1 MLTKPNSYQ
10 LVLENGQLIL
20 KLLPGLTE
28 APWSEIEQAGF
39 EAVSEVQK
47 LAKPQVVVD
56 LTELNYIGSSQVAL
70 VIRVWKAVKVQD
82 GALVVATSN
91 STVREVLALSGLD
104 RVWKLVETSQEA
116 RAALGRRDIQPTVD
130 DDQSDASP
138 LPAYALLAACVV
150 GILGLIA
157 YGMDAI
163 SPGRIL
169 LVTGGI
175 MALAAGIWGLLTTF
189 GTLRLFAGS
198 GVSAGVVLVLI
209 AFLLPQPKGEFRRN
223 ESEGEE
229 PAAGSQAASKAPAKV
244 SKPKANQPQDDLP
257 NNQPAS
263 KEPSAA
269 AGNATNEPPKATT
282 PTDAADSGTGSPAT
296 NSPAATPATE
306 PAGPI
311 TPRSSLK
318 DL

>member
-1 MLTKPNSYQ
+1 MLSKPNSYQ

-116 RAALGRRDIQPTVD
+116 QAALGRRDIQPAVD
-130 DDQSDASP
+130 DDPSDASP

-163 SPGRIL
+163 APGRIL
-169 LVTGGI
+169 LVTGGF

-209 AFLLPQPKGEFRRN
+209 SFLLPQPKGEFRRN

-229 PAAGSQAASKAPAKV
+229 AAAGAQAASPVPAKV
-244 SKPKANQPQDDLP
+244 GKSKVNPPKDDLP
-257 NNQPAS
+257 GNQPAPAQ
-263 KEPSAA
+263 PSAA
-269 AGNATNEPPKATT
+269 VNATNEPPQATAPTEAAASDTSPPATT
-282 PTDAADSGTGSPAT
+282 P
-296 NSPAATPATE
+296 PAAKPATE
-306 PAGPI
+306 PEGPI
-311 TPRSSLK
+311 TPRSTLK

>member
-20 KLLPGLTE
+20 RLLPGLTE

-47 LAKPQVVVD
+47 VSKPQVVVD
-56 LTELNYIGSSQVAL
+56 LTQLSYIGSSQVAL

-116 RAALGRRDIQPTVD
+116 QAALGRRDIQPTLD

-163 SPGRIL
+163 APGRIL
-169 LVTGGI
+169 LVTGGV
-175 MALAAGIWGLLTTF
+175 MALAAGVWGLLTTF

-198 GVSAGVVLVLI
+198 GVSAGIVLVLI
-209 AFLLPQPKGEFRRN
+209 SFILPQPKAEFRRN
-223 ESEGEE
+223 ESEGQE
-229 PAAGSQAASKAPAKV
+229 ATAGAQAASPVPAKV
-244 SKPKANQPQDDLP
+244 GKPKVNPPKNELP
-257 NNQPAS
+257 NNQPAPT
-263 KEPSAA
+263 EPSAA
-269 AGNATNEPPKATT
+269 VNATNEPPKATA
-282 PTDAADSGTGSPAT
+282 PTDAADSGLASPAT
-296 NSPAATPATE
+296 KSPAPTPATE
-306 PAGPI
+306 PAGSI